1 LGKQLLY
8 PPFHYSVIPLFHCS
22 IYSLFLRNLPN
33 LRINSLKKGK
43 FMGRKAKIERKTKE
57 TETAVELALDGTGRY
72 QIKTSIPFLDHMLS
86 LFSAHGLF
94 DVKVKA
100 RGDREID
107 DHHTAEDIG
116 ICLGNALK
124 QALAGKEGIARY
136 GSAFVPMDESLA
148 SVHVDLSG
156 RPGLVFDL
164 PFRRRKIGDF
174 DTELV
179 KEFFQALVNNAAI
192 TIHAKVVYGSNGH
205 HMVES
210 LFKALGRALRQAV
223 SRDERMK
230 GIPSTKGKL

>member
-1 LGKQLLY
+1 
-8 PPFHYSVIPLFHCS
+8 
-22 IYSLFLRNLPN
+22 
-33 LRINSLKKGK
+33 
-43 FMGRKAKIERKTKE
+43 MERKAKIERKTKE
-57 TETAVELALDGTGRY
+57 TEVWLELNLDGSGKHGG
-72 QIKTSIPFLDHMLS
+72 KTSIPFLDHMLG

-94 DVKVKA
+94 DLKLKA
-100 RGDREID
+100 RGDRKVD

-116 ICLGNALK
+116 ICLGNALQK
-124 QALAGKEGIARY
+124 ALGGKEGIARY

-179 KEFFQALVNNAAI
+179 QEFFQALANNAAV
-192 TIHAKVVYGSNGH
+192 TLHAKVVYGKNGH

-223 SRDERMK
+223 SRDEKIK